1 MSIQIQGNS
10 GVVAE
15 VDGTTFRALRVTGR
29 PIDYGA
35 LGYYGIGMV
44 SGTIAAAIAA
54 NSEVFQFRWTDT
66 TRFAVI
72 YRLVCSAGM
81 NVAATAAG
89 LFALRAAIARSWSA
103 DGTGGTAATTTGNN
117 QKLRTSMGTSL
128 VGTVRMATTAAL
140 GAGTKTLDVQDFG
153 AMATGIGTGAITTS
167 VNLPIFNQQNLLNV
181 DSTNDHPIVLAQNE
195 GFVIRVGAAGPATMT
210 WHLAVACQWAEV
222 SAF

>member
-1 MSIQIQGNS
+1 MAIQIQGNG

-15 VDGTTFRALRVTGR
+15 VDGLTFRALRVTGR

-35 LGYYGIGMV
+35 LGYYSIGMV

-54 NSEVFQFRWTDT
+54 NSEVFQFRWVDA

-89 LFALRAAIARSWSA
+89 LFALRAAMARGWTA
-103 DGTGGTAATTTGNN
+103 DGSGGTAATMTGNN

-128 VGTVRMATTAAL
+128 VGTIRMATTAAL
-140 GAGTKTLDVQDFG
+140 GAGTKTIDGQDFG
-153 AMATGIGTGAITTS
+153 AMATGIGTGAITTG
-167 VNLPIFNQQNLLNV
+167 VKLPIFDQQNLLNV
-181 DSTNDHPIVLAQNE
+181 DSTNDHPVILATNE
-195 GFVIRVGAAGPATMT
+195 GILVRVGNAGPAAMT
-210 WHLAVACQWAEV
+210 WHLAVSCQWAEV
-222 SAF
+222 TAF